1 MDRASIFPSDRVT
14 VMGVL
19 NLTPDSFSDGGRW
32 TRSEGDVDV
41 DAVTHCMADVAMA
54 LVDDDAR
61 RSSPALSRRLS
72 AISGRVGDWRREAR
86 EETLLTECAVSEKR
100 VDGWFM
106 EQQRWFITE
115 V

>member
-1 MDRASIFPSDRVT
+1 MIEKLR
-14 VMGVL
+14 
-19 NLTPDSFSDGGRW
+19 
-32 TRSEGDVDV
+32 TRSNGTFANLEATSSSCADDEADVDV